1 MDKKQKLG
9 SKTAKQ
15 GFQNEKDIVSKFNNW
30 KTDSNAKIWL
40 EIMNYNLDEIEYVEA
55 VVLSGYKADVQVQV
69 TIKLKT
75 INVSHLEA
83 MLPTLVKRGKAAHK
97 EGIYEVDLSILGYD
111 KLLGQG
117 EILTP
122 VKIKVEYATE
132 AAIDKVKAVGGEVIL
147 LSE

>member
-1 MDKKQKLG
+1 MAVRTRKKSRKYRG
-9 SKTAKQ
+9 TRSHGWGKTKKHRKSGLRGGVGKAAPKSHHWLQ
-15 GFQNEKDIVSKFNNW
+15 VITGKRAPIGKKGF
-30 KTDSNAKIWL
+30 TRPPTA
-40 EIMNYNLDEIEYVEA
+40 
-55 VVLSGYKADVQVQV
+55 